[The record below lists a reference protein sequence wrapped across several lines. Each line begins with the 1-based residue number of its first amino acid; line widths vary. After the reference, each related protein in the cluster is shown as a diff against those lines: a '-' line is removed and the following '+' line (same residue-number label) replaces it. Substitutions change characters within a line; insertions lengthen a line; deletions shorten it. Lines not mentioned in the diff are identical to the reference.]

1 MKRKIF
7 AVVALSFLTLAGCSN
22 ISDAGYYWGNYAT
35 TLYAYQKS
43 PSPET
48 LAQHEKEL
56 RDIIEYSNDNQLKVP
71 PGIYAELGYIDQG
84 RGESDTALSFY
95 QQEIATYPESQAF
108 LERLSSGMS
117 ADSGEEK

>member
-1 MKRKIF
+1 MKRVIV
-7 AVVALSFLTLAGCSN
+7 AVIASSFLMLAGCSN
-22 ISDAGYYWGNYAT
+22 ISEAGYYWGNYAA

-56 RDIIEYSNDNQLKVP
+56 RDIIEYSNENQLKVP
-71 PGIYAELGYIDQG
+71 PGIYAELGYIEQN
-84 RGESDTALSFY
+84 RGESATALSFY
-95 QQEIATYPESQAF
+95 QQEMNTYPESQAF

-117 ADSGEEK
+117 NDGEEEK

>member
-1 MKRKIF
+1 MKRRMLTVI
-7 AVVALSFLTLAGCSN
+7 ALSFLTLAGCSN
-22 ISDAGYYWGNYAT
+22 ISDAGYYWGNYAV

-71 PGIYAELGYIDQG
+71 PGIYAELGYIEQN
-84 RGESDTALSFY
+84 RGEPASALSLY
-95 QQEIATYPESQAF
+95 QQEMTTYPESQAF
-108 LERLSSGMS
+108 LERLSSGLS
-117 ADSGEEK
+117 AEGEEGE

>member
-1 MKRKIF
+1 MKRKLF

-22 ISDAGYYWGNYAT
+22 ISDAGYYWGNYPV

-56 RDIIEYSNDNQLKVP
+56 RDIIEYSNNNQLKVP
-71 PGIYAELGYIDQG
+71 PGIYAELGYIEQG
-84 RGESDTALSFY
+84 RGESDTALGFY

-117 ADSGEEK
+117 TDSGEEK